1 MSPQHANHCAL
12 FKKTLVQESP
22 KGANGKNAG
31 TADAAGSDK
40 KTLQEPTAGDK
51 QARLG
56 AGQGRYNPVKGQP
69 LVKVLDPVIVKDDKW
84 RQHFKDCK
92 GQVYS
97 TCTPVRKL
105 HNKTSYHVLKP
116 SGGIRK
122 TPRSARKV
130 PRNFQHLPAS
140 TQKVLRD
147 ILVKPRPEPIK
158 PRRFKALAPVFTVKD
173 QAQHK
178 KDIAPAS
185 TQATVDR
192 KELIA
197 LVEADRAKKAAEEK
211 ALAERIRRQNIRRFA
226 KRLTKGR
233 KNTTTKELQ
242 EIEELVAK
250 NGKLGVIAARLIF
263 F

>member
-116 SGGIRK
+116 SGGHPEKLQEAPGR
-122 TPRSARKV
+122 
-130 PRNFQHLPAS
+130 FQETSS
-140 TQKVLRD
+140 TFRRL
-147 ILVKPRPEPIK
+147 L
-158 PRRFKALAPVFTVKD
+158 RRFSGTSLSSPGL
-173 QAQHK
+173 
-178 KDIAPAS
+178 S
-185 TQATVDR
+185 
-192 KELIA
+192 L
-197 LVEADRAKKAAEEK
+197 
-211 ALAERIRRQNIRRFA
+211 
-226 KRLTKGR
+226 
-233 KNTTTKELQ
+233 
-242 EIEELVAK
+242 
-250 NGKLGVIAARLIF
+250 
-263 F
+263 